1 MPFDF
6 ESKGTLGL
14 YNKHRFL
21 IRCFFFLGLIGKVGF
36 S

>member
-21 IRCFFFLGLIGKVGF
+21 IRCFFLGLIGKVGF